1 MKMIND
7 WLADKVQ
14 ESVALPLLENCSAGF
29 EQEVDMLR
37 DQALAEE
44 YSIQNLT
51 ATCGGEID
59 VYLKERQNA
68 GIRQESEKDL

>member
-1 MKMIND
+1 
-7 WLADKVQ
+7 
-14 ESVALPLLENCSAGF
+14 
-29 EQEVDMLR
+29 MLR

>member
-1 MKMIND
+1 MIND

-14 ESVALPLLENCSAGF
+14 ESVALPLFENCSAGF
-29 EQEVDMLR
+29 EYVTRLS
-37 DQALAEE
+37 LAEE

-68 GIRQESEKDL
+68 GIGQESEKDL